1 VPVFTAQKLRDTI
14 DVNDIVALR
23 IESIRQA
30 FERWLDVP
38 EIWEPQTRET
48 ADHSLPCTVSMALLD
63 GTITPA
69 AMQRDRFKDAD
80 VLALM
85 RKCTIEL
92 PDEFALLAP
101 ETRCCRLTATLK
113 DGRSVTAESRRS
125 LADDAADTGWDQ
137 ACRKF
142 DDLTR
147 NLLGA
152 DARQTLLA
160 RIEKLEQQENLTEV
174 IAPTASP
181 S

>member
-1 VPVFTAQKLRDTI
+1 
-14 DVNDIVALR
+14 VNDIASLR

-48 ADHSLPCTVSMALLD
+48 ADHSLPCTVAMALLD

-69 AMQRDRFKDAD
+69 AMQRERFKDSD

-101 ETRCCRLTATLK
+101 ETRCCRLTAKLK
-113 DGRSVTAESRRS
+113 DGRSVSAEYRRG
-125 LADDAADTGWDQ
+125 LADDAADTGWQQ

-142 DDLTR
+142 EDLTQDLIDER
-147 NLLGA
+147 SRKGLVS
-152 DARQTLLA
+152 
-160 RIEKLEQQENLTEV
+160 RIESLERQQNLSDL
-174 IAPTASP
+174 IAFTAVHP
-181 S
+181 RTR